1 MITVKY
7 KVSEL
12 AKDFNKSAKDIIALL
27 AEKFEE
33 PKKNATNLTVEEL
46 DYVFEKLTRKTEVEN
61 FDEYFK
67 MGESAR
73 KKAQESVQKEK
84 RLIRRDHP
92 WN

>member
-33 PKKNATNLTVEEL
+33 PKKNATNLPVEEL
-46 DYVFEKLTRKTEVEN
+46 DYVFEK
-61 FDEYFK
+61 
-67 MGESAR
+67 
-73 KKAQESVQKEK
+73 
-84 RLIRRDHP
+84 
-92 WN
+92 